1 MNVGLL
7 FQQTG
12 NMGGRDEVRKSVD
25 KPVLPEGLDGVL
37 ILLVL
42 SLLGLGLVMVCS
54 ASISIADS
62 KTSTPFFYLYRQFI
76 AAGLGVLGAM
86 MIFKIRLVYWE
97 KSGMLLLAIA
107 FVMVI
112 LVLVPGV
119 GKTVNGSTRW
129 IPVGILNLQV
139 SEIVKLFVMI
149 YVAGYLV
156 RHGEQVRSSLWGF
169 IKPMMM
175 VGLICLF
182 LLLEP
187 DFGASVVIMMT
198 VLGMTY
204 LGGVRFIQFV
214 TVLALLGSAATLL
227 VVSSPYR
234 LQRLTAFVNPWA
246 DPFDSGFQLTQ
257 SLIAIGSGGWAGSGL
272 GGSVQKLFYLP
283 EAHTDFLFAVLA
295 EELGLIG
302 VIVVIGLYAALV
314 FRVFMIARKAES
326 CGKQFAAYLS
336 YGIGIWLG
344 LQAFI
349 NIGVN
354 MGVLPTKGLTLP
366 LMSYGGS
373 SLIVV
378 SAAIGL
384 LLRVAYECSNGQ
396 AMPRKTAR
404 GKTASGKSENG
415 KTAVKHS
422 EPKKQQQKREK
433 TKKTRKPGVAARST
447 TRGSPNRTKSVR
459 DLIRDGG

>member
-1 MNVGLL
+1 MNVGQL
-7 FQQTG
+7 FKQTR
-12 NMGGRDEVRKSVD
+12 NLAKGGLNDPSLE
-25 KPVLPEGLDGVL
+25 KPLMLEGMDSVL
-37 ILLVL
+37 IFLVL
-42 SLLGLGLVMVCS
+42 SLLGIGLVMVAS

-62 KTSTPFFYLYRQFI
+62 KTSTPFYYLYRQLI
-76 AAGLGVLGAM
+76 AAGLGLIAAM

-97 KSGMLLLAIA
+97 KSGMFLLALSFA
-107 FVMVI
+107 MVI
-112 LVLVPGV
+112 LVLIPGI

-139 SEIVKLFVMI
+139 SEIVKLFLMI

-169 IKPMMM
+169 LKPMIMI
-175 VGLICLF
+175 GLVCMF

-187 DFGASVVIMMT
+187 DFGASVVIIMT
-198 VLGMTY
+198 VLGMTF
-204 LGGVRFIQFV
+204 LAGVRFTQF
-214 TVLALLGSAATLL
+214 LAVITLFGTAATLL
-227 VVSSPYR
+227 VVTSPYR

-257 SLIAIGSGGWAGSGL
+257 SLIAIGSGGWTGAGL
-272 GGSVQKLFYLP
+272 GSSVQKLFYLP
-283 EAHTDFLFAVLA
+283 EAYTDFLFAVLA

-314 FRVFMIARKAES
+314 FRAFMIARKAES
-326 CGKQFAAYLS
+326 CGNQFASYLS

-378 SAAIGL
+378 SASIGL
-384 LLRVAYECSNGQ
+384 LLRISYECSNGQ
-396 AMPRKTAR
+396 AMTRKAKP
-404 GKTASGKSENG
+404 GK
-415 KTAVKHS
+415 
-422 EPKKQQQKREK
+422 K
-433 TKKTRKPGVAARST
+433 TKS
-447 TRGSPNRTKSVR
+447 KSGPVKRRNKDLR
-459 DLIRDGG
+459 DLIKEAA

>member
-7 FQQTG
+7 FQQTQ
-12 NMGGRDEVRKSVD
+12 NMVNRGSGKAIVQ
-25 KPVLPEGLDGVL
+25 KPVMLEGLDGVL
-37 ILLVL
+37 IVLVI
-42 SLLGLGLVMVCS
+42 SLLAIGLVMVAS

-62 KTSTPFFYLYRQFI
+62 KTSTPFFYLYRQLI
-76 AAGLGVLGAM
+76 AAVLGLIAAM
-86 MIFKIRLVYWE
+86 AIFKIRLVYWE
-97 KSGMLLLAIA
+97 KSGMILLALS

-112 LVLVPGV
+112 LVLIPGI

-129 IPVGILNLQV
+129 IPIGVLNLQV
-139 SEIVKLFVMI
+139 SEVVKLFLMI

-169 IKPMMM
+169 LKPMIM
-175 VGLICLF
+175 VGLVCMF

-198 VLGMTY
+198 VLGMTF
-204 LGGVRFIQFV
+204 LAGVRFTQF
-214 TVLALLGSAATLL
+214 LAVITLFGSAATLL
-227 VVSSPYR
+227 VVTSPYR

-257 SLIAIGSGGWAGSGL
+257 SLIAIGSGGWTGVGL
-272 GGSVQKLFYLP
+272 GSSVQKLFYLP

-302 VIVVIGLYAALV
+302 VIVVISLYTALV
-314 FRVFMIARKAES
+314 FRAFMIARKAES
-326 CGKQFAAYLS
+326 CGNQFASFLS

-366 LMSYGGS
+366 FMSSGGS

-378 SAAIGL
+378 SASIGL
-384 LLRVAYECSNGQ
+384 LLRISYECSGAQ
-396 AMPRKTAR
+396 AKSRKTSA
-404 GKTASGKSENG
+404 GKKKKS
-415 KTAVKHS
+415 KTGLVK
-422 EPKKQQQKREK
+422 
-433 TKKTRKPGVAARST
+433 RKNKDVH
-447 TRGSPNRTKSVR
+447 
-459 DLIRDGG
+459 DLIQEAA

>member
-1 MNVGLL
+1 MNVGRL
-7 FQQTG
+7 FQQTAPIAHP
-12 NMGGRDEVRKSVD
+12 RKKTVAER
-25 KPVLPEGLDGVL
+25 PVYIEGLDGVM
-37 ILLVL
+37 IFLVV
-42 SLLGLGLVMVCS
+42 SLLCIGLVMVAS
-54 ASISIADS
+54 ASITIADS
-62 KTSTPFFYLYRQFI
+62 KTSTPFFYFYRQLM
-76 AAGLGVLGAM
+76 AAALGLMAAV

-97 KSGMLLLAIA
+97 KSGMFLLALSFA
-107 FVMVI
+107 LVI
-112 LVLVPGV
+112 LVLIPGI

-139 SEIVKLFVMI
+139 SEMVKLFLMV

-156 RHGEQVRSSLWGF
+156 RHGDEVRSSLWGF
-169 IKPMMM
+169 IKPMIM
-175 VGLICLF
+175 VGLICMF

-187 DFGASVVIMMT
+187 DFGASVVIMLT
-198 VLGMTY
+198 VLGMTF
-204 LGGVRFIQFV
+204 LAGVRFIQFA
-214 TVLALLGSAATLL
+214 TVITLFTAAASLL
-227 VVSSPYR
+227 VISSPYR
-234 LQRLTAFVNPWA
+234 LQRLTAFINPWA

-257 SLIAIGSGGWAGSGL
+257 SLIAIGSGGWAGTGL

-302 VIVVIGLYAALV
+302 VVVVIGLYTALV
-314 FRVFMIARKAES
+314 FRAFMIARKAES
-326 CGKQFAAYLS
+326 CGNQFASYLA

-378 SAAIGL
+378 SASIGL
-384 LLRVAYECSNGQ
+384 LLRIAYECSNGQ
-396 AMPRKTAR
+396 AVSRKVTPRNRK
-404 GKTASGKSENG
+404 KVKSAG
-415 KTAVKHS
+415 
-422 EPKKQQQKREK
+422 
-433 TKKTRKPGVAARST
+433 RK
-447 TRGSPNRTKSVR
+447 NKSVN
-459 DLIRDGG
+459 DMIQEAA

>member
-7 FQQTG
+7 FQQTH
-12 NMGGRDEVRKSVD
+12 NNVRRGIDKTSITD
-25 KPVLPEGLDGVL
+25 KPVLIEGLDGIL
-37 ILLVL
+37 IMLVV
-42 SLLGLGLVMVCS
+42 SLLAIGLVMVAS

-62 KTSTPFFYLYRQFI
+62 KTSTPFFYLYRQLI
-76 AAGLGVLGAM
+76 AAGIGLLAAM

-97 KSGMLLLAIA
+97 KSGMFLLAISFA
-107 FVMVI
+107 LVI
-112 LVLVPGV
+112 LVLIPGI

-129 IPVGILNLQV
+129 IPVGVLNLQV
-139 SEIVKLFVMI
+139 SEIVKLFLMV

-169 IKPMMM
+169 IKPMIMI
-175 VGLICLF
+175 GLICMF

-198 VLGMTY
+198 VLGMTF
-204 LGGVRFIQFV
+204 LAGVRFTQFA
-214 TVLALLGSAATLL
+214 TVLTLFGSAAALL

-234 LQRLTAFVNPWA
+234 LQRLTAFINPWA

-257 SLIAIGSGGWAGSGL
+257 SLIAIGSGGWTGAGL
-272 GGSVQKLFYLP
+272 GASVQKLFYLP

-302 VIVVIGLYAALV
+302 VLVVIGLYTALV
-314 FRVFMIARKAES
+314 FRAFMIARKAES
-326 CGKQFAAYLS
+326 CGNQFASYLS

-378 SAAIGL
+378 SASIGL
-384 LLRVAYECSNGQ
+384 LLRIAYECSNGQ
-396 AMPRKTAR
+396 AM
-404 GKTASGKSENG
+404 
-415 KTAVKHS
+415 
-422 EPKKQQQKREK
+422 
-433 TKKTRKPGVAARST
+433 TKKTTRKRSKTKTVPGKR
-447 TRGSPNRTKSVR
+447 RNKSVT
-459 DLIRDGG
+459 DLLQEAA